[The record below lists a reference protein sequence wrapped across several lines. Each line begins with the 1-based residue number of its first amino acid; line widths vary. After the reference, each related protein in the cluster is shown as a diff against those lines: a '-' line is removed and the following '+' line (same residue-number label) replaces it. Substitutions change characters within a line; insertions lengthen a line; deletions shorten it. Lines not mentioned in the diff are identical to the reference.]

1 MAIKSVEK
9 EKAIALRRKG
19 FSYSEILKIVPVAKS
34 TLSLW
39 LRSVGLS
46 KRQVQRLTDKKRLAA
61 LSGARK
67 KHQQKLLKIQ
77 EIYKNAE
84 SEINKISKKSFWL
97 MGVMLYWAEGSKEK
111 DNHPGSSMKFSNSDP
126 LMIRLFIKWLIEICK
141 IKKENLKFEI
151 YIHEN
156 SKNSIKKV
164 KEFWAQNTG
173 FGVDYFNTIYF
184 KKNKI
189 KINRNNVGESYFGQ
203 LSIRVK
209 ASSGLNRRIAGW
221 IRAINNLI
229 LPGGVFGNTPA
240 FEAGDT
246 RFEP

>member
-1 MAIKSVEK
+1 MEIKSAEK
-9 EKAIALRRKG
+9 EKAISLRKKG
-19 FSYSEILKIVPVAKS
+19 FSYAEILKEVSVAKS

-46 KRQVQRLTDKKRLAA
+46 KRHEQRITEKKRLAG
-61 LSGARK
+61 LRGARK
-67 KHQQKLLKIQ
+67 RHQQKLLKIE
-77 EIYKNAE
+77 EIYKEAE
-84 SEINKISKKSFWL
+84 LEITQISNKSFWL
-97 MGVMLYWAEGSKEK
+97 MGIMLYWAEGSKEK
-111 DNHPGSSMKFSNSDP
+111 DNHPGSGIKFSNSDP
-126 LMIRLFIKWLIEICK
+126 LMIRMFIKWLVEFVNINIAD
-141 IKKENLKFEI
+141 IKFEI

-164 KEFWAQNTG
+164 KEFWARATG
-173 FGVDYFNTIYF
+173 LGLNHFNTVYF
-184 KKNKI
+184 KRNKI
-189 KINRNNVGESYFGQ
+189 KIYRNNTGDSYFGL

-209 ASSGLNRRIAGW
+209 RSSGLSRKIAGW